1 MLLKVG
7 IKKVLWL
14 AAAAVLFS
22 TAFHGLGLTGFAPW
36 HVVYTDVMGFF
47 DQLKV
52 PGFPYISKQ
61 IEYPVLTGVFM
72 QLMFYIGVGKA
83 GYYFV
88 SALFL
93 GALVLISTYLL
104 WDMLPPERRSR
115 FWVYWVF
122 APSMLMFLVFNWDI
136 IAIFFTIMAIYVH
149 KKNHPFW
156 AGVSVALGFASK
168 FFPVL
173 FVIPL
178 LVATSGW
185 RARLRATLGFV
196 FAAAAVN
203 LPFAILNYEG
213 WYYFFGFNSARTS
226 NLDSVWSVIRWLV
239 GDMPVPV
246 MNGISLAI
254 FAIIFAL
261 LMYWARRA
269 SFEKLCA
276 LATLAFLLANKV
288 FSPQYTLWLL
298 PFFLLVTPPGKLWF
312 YALEFANLITFFSV
326 VRWFF
331 IGNDLKYFY
340 FAIPFILIRHAA
352 LVIYSVNILRTREV
366 PAVSAMRQYAPR
378 GF

>member
-1 MLLKVG
+1 MQVRATWCRTPLINKSFNLSYSGYDLAVNSPCSQSWN
-7 IKKVLWL
+7 KKVLWL
-14 AAAAVLFS
+14 AAAVLFS

-149 KKNHPFW
+149 KIIRFGP
-156 AGVSVALGFASK
+156 ASQWRWVL
-168 FFPVL
+168 PV
-173 FVIPL
+173 
-178 LVATSGW
+178 
-185 RARLRATLGFV
+185 
-196 FAAAAVN
+196 N
-203 LPFAILNYEG
+203 
-213 WYYFFGFNSARTS
+213 
-226 NLDSVWSVIRWLV
+226 
-239 GDMPVPV
+239 
-246 MNGISLAI
+246 
-254 FAIIFAL
+254 
-261 LMYWARRA
+261 
-269 SFEKLCA
+269 
-276 LATLAFLLANKV
+276 
-288 FSPQYTLWLL
+288 
-298 PFFLLVTPPGKLWF
+298 
-312 YALEFANLITFFSV
+312 FSV
-326 VRWFF
+326 LLSSHF
-331 IGNDLKYFY
+331 
-340 FAIPFILIRHAA
+340 
-352 LVIYSVNILRTREV
+352 
-366 PAVSAMRQYAPR
+366 
-378 GF
+378 